1 MAVPIRTAVAAL
13 CASLAAALL
22 TTAPAQ
28 AEQHDQAWSLS
39 AGAHAPRAQVTLDD
53 ATGTLSL
60 AVSRDGRTV
69 IDPSPVGILTERADL
84 SKDLRFL
91 HRKSR
96 TVHER
101 YRAKSGKRLDRLVR
115 MNETRLS
122 FATAAGAASTS
133 SSAPPRTESPTAM
146 PCPRDPVTSSA
157 RRPPSTSRPTRRAG
171 SEPTGWTTKASS
183 SSTRRRP
190 RPPASTQ
197 TRPCSRP
204 TAATPCSPSPTS
216 PAPTGRPPRPHPGH
230 RHLPHQARRR
240 PGPHRRPA
248 RHPLAGHGHR

>member
-28 AEQHDQAWSLS
+28 AAQAGQAGQHDQTWSLS

-69 IDPSPVGILTERADL
+69 IEPSPVGIVTEQADL

-96 TVHER
+96 TVKER
-101 YRAKSGKRLDRLVR
+101 YRTKSGKRLDRLVR

-122 FATAAGAASTS
+122 FAT
-133 SSAPPRTESPTAM
+133 
-146 PCPRDPVTSSA
+146 
-157 RRPPSTSRPTRRAG
+157 
-171 SEPTGWTTKASS
+171 
-183 SSTRRRP
+183 
-190 RPPASTQ
+190 
-197 TRPCSRP
+197 
-204 TAATPCSPSPTS
+204 
-216 PAPTGRPPRPHPGH
+216 
-230 RHLPHQARRR
+230 
-240 PGPHRRPA
+240 
-248 RHPLAGHGHR
+248 